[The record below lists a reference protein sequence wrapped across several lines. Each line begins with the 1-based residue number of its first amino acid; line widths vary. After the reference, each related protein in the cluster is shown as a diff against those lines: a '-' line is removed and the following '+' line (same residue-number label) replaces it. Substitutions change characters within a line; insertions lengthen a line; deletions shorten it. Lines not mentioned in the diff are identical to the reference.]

1 VAQVPAGNPFT
12 PDQHRQIEK
21 ARTRASADAGL
32 GFHVYVGPLGNDPRA
47 EAQRLHA
54 QLPNS
59 VFAVLVAVD
68 PRGHALEIVTGAQA
82 RLVLDDGSCGLA
94 ALTMQTAFASG
105 DLAGGI
111 VRGVNQLGDHARQPD
126 TLHTEHI

>member
-1 VAQVPAGNPFT
+1 VPAGDPFT

-21 ARTRASADAGL
+21 ARTRAGADSGL
-32 GFHVYVGPLGNDPRA
+32 GFHVYVGPLGDDPRD

-54 QLPNS
+54 RLPDA
-59 VFAVLVAVD
+59 VFGVLVAVD
-68 PRGHALEIVTGAQA
+68 PRAHALEIVTGAQA
-82 RLVLDDGSCGLA
+82 RLVLDDPSCGLA
-94 ALTMQTAFASG
+94 ALTMQTAFAAG

>member
-1 VAQVPAGNPFT
+1 MPAGDPFT

-21 ARTRASADAGL
+21 ARTRAGADSGL
-32 GFHVYVGPLGNDPRA
+32 GFHVYVGPLGDDPRD

-54 QLPNS
+54 RLPDA
-59 VFAVLVAVD
+59 VFGVLVAVD
-68 PRGHALEIVTGAQA
+68 PRAHALEIVTGAQA
-82 RLVLDDGSCGLA
+82 RLVLDDPSCGLA
-94 ALTMQTAFASG
+94 ALTMQTAFAAG

>member
-1 VAQVPAGNPFT
+1 MPAGDPFT

-21 ARTRASADAGL
+21 ARTRAGAAAGL
-32 GFHVYVGPLGNDPRA
+32 GFHVYVGPLGDDPRD

-54 QLPNS
+54 RLPDA

-68 PRGHALEIVTGAQA
+68 PRAHALEVVTGAQA
-82 RLVLDDGSCGLA
+82 RLVLDDASCGLA
-94 ALTMQTAFASG
+94 ALTMQTAFAAG

-111 VRGVNQLGDHARQPD
+111 MRGVNQLGDHARQPD

>member
-1 VAQVPAGNPFT
+1 MPAGDPFT

-21 ARTRASADAGL
+21 ARIRAGTDAGL
-32 GFHVYVGPLGNDPRA
+32 GFHIYVGPLGSDARD

-54 QLPNS
+54 RLPDA
-59 VFAVLVAVD
+59 VFGVLVAVD
-68 PRGHALEIVTGAQA
+68 PRAHALEIVTGAQA
-82 RLVLDDGSCGLA
+82 RLVLDDPSCGLA
-94 ALTMQTAFASG
+94 ALTMQTAFAAG

-111 VRGVNQLGDHARQPD
+111 VRGVNQLADHARQPD

>member
-1 VAQVPAGNPFT
+1 MPAGDPFT

-21 ARTRASADAGL
+21 ARIRAGTDAGL
-32 GFHVYVGPLGNDPRA
+32 GFHIYIGPLGSDARD

-54 QLPNS
+54 RLPDS
-59 VFAVLVAVD
+59 VYAVLVAVD
-68 PRGHALEIVTGAQA
+68 PRGHALEIITGAQA

-94 ALTMQTAFASG
+94 ALTMQTAFAAG

-111 VRGVNQLGDHARQPD
+111 VRGVNQLADHARQPD